1 MPHPAPSAP
10 ASLLHWGVQS
20 PQQDTALRCPPL
32 TPPGLTPVSGAAR
45 GAQPRCRGLVGQE
58 PPRGCRG
65 PPCCVHSLG
74 ALTPLG
80 RLPDLLC
87 CPNWAPACALQC
99 RADRPRAKDL
109 PSLSRSP
116 SPHHTHAP
124 PHVCAHM
131 YTGEC
136 TDTLPRRHA
145 IQGDPGSRASPLD
158 QAHPRLGH
166 ELLPPRLPLSSLEPP
181 HPCRLPACPGRQQDT
196 DPAGLRLPQ
205 RPQPS
210 MASGEGA
217 APQQGLSL
225 IWS

>member
-1 MPHPAPSAP
+1 MPAPHPARPDSGLTVQLGGPSHTAG
-10 ASLLHWGVQS
+10 SLW
-20 PQQDTALRCPPL
+20 ARN
-32 TPPGLTPVSGAAR
+32 PPGAAEGHPATR
-45 GAQPRCRGLVGQE
+45 HPLLCPQLGGSDPRWAGSQ
-58 PPRGCRG
+58 
-65 PPCCVHSLG
+65 
-74 ALTPLG
+74 
-80 RLPDLLC
+80 DLLC
-87 CPNWAPACALQC
+87 CPNWVPAFALQC

-181 HPCRLPACPGRQQDT
+181 HPCHLPACPGRQQDT

>member
-1 MPHPAPSAP
+1 MPAAHPARPDS
-10 ASLLHWGVQS
+10 G
-20 PQQDTALRCPPL
+20 LRCSSGGPATLQGPCGPGA
-32 TPPGLTPVSGAAR
+32 PPGLQRATR
-45 GAQPRCRGLVGQE
+45 HPR
-58 PPRGCRG
+58 
-65 PPCCVHSLG
+65 CVHSLG
-74 ALTPLG
+74 ALTPAG
-80 RLPDLLC
+80 P
-87 CPNWAPACALQC
+87 APRTCSAVRTGC

-166 ELLPPRLPLSSLEPP
+166 ELLPTRLPLSSLEPP

-196 DPAGLRLPQ
+196 DSAGLRLPQ